1 MWYNRST
8 LRGNEFNYTGVQLQI
23 HGGSN
28 FVSKKEKEASLLLPP
43 KKERKKKKGYIN
55 KRIFGPLLPE
65 LQSLDPTSW
74 SKSMCTTTR
83 SPHGSGAGHHGHHP
97 IRPE

>member
-28 FVSKKEKEASLLLPP
+28 FVSKKEKEASLLLPL
-43 KKERKKKKGYIN
+43 KKKK
-55 KRIFGPLLPE
+55 RLHQQE
-65 LQSLDPTSW
+65 D
-74 SKSMCTTTR
+74 
-83 SPHGSGAGHHGHHP
+83 
-97 IRPE
+97 IRAPSS